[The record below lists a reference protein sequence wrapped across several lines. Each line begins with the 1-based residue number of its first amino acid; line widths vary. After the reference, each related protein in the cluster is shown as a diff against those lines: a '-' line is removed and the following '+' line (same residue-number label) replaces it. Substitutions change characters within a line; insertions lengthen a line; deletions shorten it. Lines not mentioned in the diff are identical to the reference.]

1 MTGRILHN
9 PFSYKFIGLILLALG
24 GLVLLPMA
32 RSVQRIEE
40 REGLRMPTVPISL
53 IKGGDALGE
62 QLSFFLLGGLSSLAS
77 EILVLDATTAWMQR
91 DWPRA
96 ERRWQMATTVNP
108 QRTNYWINAARD
120 MAVNAAS
127 HALNNKELSPIDQVR
142 LSRDYFNRGVQFLQQ
157 GIAHHPNSALLF
169 MNLGDTYADLNRFPN
184 FTAAA
189 AAYHAAVR
197 LGASTLYS
205 RQEFYNLCRIRGHEQ
220 EAWKLGRQLFN
231 SPSQRVPSLLCLL
244 FVLQHKINVPPEEKL
259 SPEQL
264 FGSEA
269 KARRELARF
278 CHNTL
283 RFPVTGIRHF
293 LAAASAP
300 ES

>member
-1 MTGRILHN
+1 
-9 PFSYKFIGLILLALG
+9 
-24 GLVLLPMA
+24 
-32 RSVQRIEE
+32 
-40 REGLRMPTVPISL
+40 MPTVPISL

-189 AAYHAAVR
+189 AAYHTAVR
-197 LGASTLYS
+197 LGASALYS
-205 RQEFYNLCRIRGHEQ
+205 RQEFYNLCRIR
-220 EAWKLGRQLFN
+220 
-231 SPSQRVPSLLCLL
+231 LCLL

>member
-157 GIAHHPNSALLF
+157 
-169 MNLGDTYADLNRFPN
+169 DRK
-184 FTAAA
+184 
-189 AAYHAAVR
+189 VR
-197 LGASTLYS
+197 
-205 RQEFYNLCRIRGHEQ
+205 I
-220 EAWKLGRQLFN
+220 
-231 SPSQRVPSLLCLL
+231 
-244 FVLQHKINVPPEEKL
+244 
-259 SPEQL
+259 
-264 FGSEA
+264 
-269 KARRELARF
+269 
-278 CHNTL
+278 
-283 RFPVTGIRHF
+283 
-293 LAAASAP
+293 
-300 ES
+300 